1 MHLWMFFLGMLLFG
15 LLVGR
20 KLYRVSPTRYSPGF
34 WLHSL
39 VTMIILLGQSVQ
51 GQRSGKGR
59 LYGVCGAH
67 GTLRGGHPLRVSDA
81 ADFRATKSRP
91 MTLREHES

>member
-51 GQRSGKGR
+51 DS
-59 LYGVCGAH
+59 
-67 GTLRGGHPLRVSDA
+67 A
-81 ADFRATKSRP
+81 A
-91 MTLREHES
+91 